1 MVKWYLSILP
11 NPGRLLAFYALAV
24 RIHLTRVDAVGRIV
38 V

>member
-24 RIHLTRVDAVGRIV
+24 RIHLLVVDTMFPI
-38 V
+38 